1 MRPETETENVGP
13 ELRYQTFLDND
24 EFRIQ
29 QCGSCDTSIFF
40 PRAICPHCG
49 DAENLQWYEPSGK
62 GTVYSTTVVRRKPEH
77 GGDYNVV
84 LIDLAEGPR
93 MMSRVVDLQP
103 GDVTI
108 GMDVQA
114 KITEKDGAKLVVFAP
129 VEVQK

>member
-1 MRPETETENVGP
+1 MRPETQPDNVGP
-13 ELRYQTFLDND
+13 ELRYKTFLDND

-29 QCGSCDTSIFF
+29 RCGSCDNSIFF

-49 DAENLQWYEPSGK
+49 DAENLNWYEPSGK

-77 GGDYNVV
+77 GGDYNVA
-84 LIDLAEGPR
+84 LIDLAEGAR

-103 GDVTI
+103 EDVTI

-114 KITEKDGAKLVVFAP
+114 RIIENDGAKLVVFAP
-129 VEVQK
+129 IEVQK